1 MGGQQVGRIGGQ
13 ASAVTSA
20 CALSKGMAFMPMQAE
35 CLKTGDMLMR
45 WAIPSQDRPWAF
57 LAKRIRAVTFSRV
70 RVWAT

>member
-1 MGGQQVGRIGGQ
+1 
-13 ASAVTSA
+13 
-20 CALSKGMAFMPMQAE
+20 MPMQAE

-57 LAKRIRAVTFSRV
+57 LAERIRAVTFSRV